1 MNESDF
7 EKLVE
12 RVTNLEL
19 LVTHLERNYQQLNE
33 IVTQHSDKLD
43 ELSRQTDRLQRQ
55 LLEFKSDADDAT
67 DVDP

>member
-1 MNESDF
+1 MNESDI

-43 ELSRQTDRLQRQ
+43 ELSRQTDRLRRQ